1 MAFIF
6 TLSCSF
12 CLVIVSW
19 SVVDVWGPLQKA
31 GTAIHLTI
39 NVLCDQEISK
49 LNITHNEW
57 NKMRRLRKKNGFLS
71 LSLGVF
77 SVFYVIIS
85 FLFLFLFF
93 PMILKLQYFPVVL
106 FFMLYKTVLTFES
119 VDEILKCDHSSE
131 SYQAVLS
138 YGTVY
143 YAVQDGSYFWVC
155 GWNPRVLPFKWKLP
169 SCTFLWYCLLCCI
182 RWFLL
187 LSLWMKS

>member
-12 CLVIVSW
+12 CLVFVSW

-77 SVFYVIIS
+77 GVFYVIIS

-119 VDEILKCDHSSE
+119 VDDILWSVTIQMKLCFSKTIYFLRFTKMHLTCWWRSSLTTVWVI
-131 SYQAVLS
+131 VLS
-138 YGTVY
+138 SVTNRTMNGIL
-143 YAVQDGSYFWVC
+143 
-155 GWNPRVLPFKWKLP
+155 N
-169 SCTFLWYCLLCCI
+169 
-182 RWFLL
+182 
-187 LSLWMKS
+187 